1 MTLQEQFA
9 HLRSLKEGWDED
21 PRETTLAPA
30 PTPKAIEDAE
40 RVALALEASGF
51 QDITASADVLGGVSV
66 GTSRTWIVFQN
77 NGSRVA
83 VGSGF

>member
-51 QDITASADVLGGVSV
+51 KDVTVSADVLGGVWLGVSRGWIIFRNK
-66 GTSRTWIVFQN
+66 GTRIAC
-77 NGSRVA
+77 G
-83 VGSGF
+83 